1 MFLKSG
7 DGVWADAN
15 DKEHNLRL
23 FSSVTELGWVGA
35 VFDLKGKVWVA
46 REWAD
51 DIESGKFRA
60 QEIAKAVLKNTPE
73 LRWKPNGQK

>member
-23 FSSVTELGWVGA
+23 FSSVTELGWVGS
-35 VFDLKGKVWVA
+35 VFDLNGKAWIA

-51 DIESGKFRA
+51 DVENGKFRA
-60 QEIAKAVLKNTPE
+60 QQIAKRFLKSFPE